1 MSNSPKILKGITW
14 GHTRGL
20 VPLQA
25 CAQRFRELFPDVH
38 IEWRQRTLQEFADYP
53 IEKLTE
59 SYDLIVIDHPW
70 VGCAA
75 ATNCVLPLEEHL
87 SEDFLK
93 NQKENQVGGS
103 HDSYNY
109 GGHQWALA
117 IDAAA
122 PVPSF
127 RKDLLE
133 ENDVSVPKTWEEVLN
148 LAKKGKVAAPA
159 IPIDLLMNFYMF
171 CQVHGEIPFQNEDEI
186 ISKKTGLKALDTML
200 EFYGLLD
207 RKMFSANPIKVA
219 EMMTI
224 SNDYWYCPFAYG
236 YSNYTRRGYARYK
249 ITYGDLVNF
258 NPGQKLKS
266 TLGGTGLSVSEF
278 SKHKKEALQFAEMV
292 ASEEY
297 QSTEFV
303 LHGGQPGH
311 RKGWLDPQNN
321 LINDNC
327 FNDTLASLDNSYL
340 RPRFNGYLHFQ
351 DNAGDPVQNFLLGKI
366 KAEDALKRMNE
377 IFKQSLKKEV
387 YE

>member
-1 MSNSPKILKGITW
+1 MSVSPKILKGITW

-25 CAQRFRELFPDVH
+25 CAQRFRELYPDVH

-59 SYDLIVIDHPW
+59 SYDLLVIDHPW

-75 ATNCVLPLEEHL
+75 DTNCVLPLEEHL
-87 SEDFLK
+87 SGDFIK

-103 HDSYNY
+103 HDSYNF

-127 RKDLLE
+127 RKDLLK
-133 ENDVSVPKTWEEVLN
+133 ENNVAVPETWEEVID

-171 CQVHGEIPFQNEDEI
+171 CQVHGEIPFQSEKEVV
-186 ISKKTGLKALDTML
+186 SKATALKAFQTMK
-200 EFYGLLD
+200 EFYSLLD
-207 RKMFSANPIKVA
+207 KKMFEANPIKVA
-219 EMMTI
+219 EMMTS
-224 SNDYWYCPFAYG
+224 SNEFWYCPFAYG
-236 YSNYTRRGYARYK
+236 YANYTHRGYADFE
-249 ITYGDLVNF
+249 IHYGNLVSF
-258 NPGQKLKS
+258 NGKPLKS
-266 TLGGTGLSVSEF
+266 TLGGTGLSVSAFGE
-278 SKHKKEALQFAEMV
+278 HKKEALQFAEMV
-292 ASEEY
+292 ASEKY

-311 RKGWLDPQNN
+311 RQAWLDGTNN
-321 LINDNC
+321 AISNNC
-327 FNDTLASLDNSYL
+327 FRDTLKSLDNSYL
-340 RPRFNGYLHFQ
+340 RPRYNGYLHFQ
-351 DNAGDPVQNFLLGKI
+351 DHAGDPVQLFLMGKI
-366 KAEDALKRMNE
+366 NAKDALDKMNE
-377 IFKQSLKKEV
+377 IYLESLKMKND
-387 YE
+387 